1 MKYGVFRVELHRER
15 LKQTTVWNSC
25 SIILEFEMLRI
36 PPPPPLFI
44 WRVYATFHCRK
55 GERWRQVMSDDWR
68 FPARLFILE
77 QKLPFA
83 IPRALAENPLRG
95 APVNSSM
102 IFPPWEFS
110 ARPLLII
117 ISIAYIGRRLR
128 EGGSGGEERER
139 GKSKENT
146 RAWQK
151 REMERERGEGFKDT
165 ARARAAK
172 NFFSP
177 RKTFRSFPLIEKSAD
192 CFSAMRVSARAEIS
206 PWTMREE

>member
-1 MKYGVFRVELHRER
+1 MKLVLDNSRIRDAADPTPSPSFHMTRVRDVPLSKRGKVTPGDERWLKISSQTIHPRAKITFRDTARPGWEPSEGRPCKLVDDISPVGVFSEAITHYYLDSVYREKVAR
-15 LKQTTVWNSC
+15 RG
-25 SIILEFEMLRI
+25 E
-36 PPPPPLFI
+36 
-44 WRVYATFHCRK
+44 WR
-55 GERWRQVMSDDWR
+55 
-68 FPARLFILE
+68 
-77 QKLPFA
+77 
-83 IPRALAENPLRG
+83 
-95 APVNSSM
+95 
-102 IFPPWEFS
+102 
-110 ARPLLII
+110 
-117 ISIAYIGRRLR
+117 GR
-128 EGGSGGEERER
+128 ERER